1 MKLFRI
7 VLQLGKIKR
16 MFEEVNGIISELEH
30 RLQSQSNQFAE
41 PEIEMI
47 IGASYLLRK
56 NILDVIE
63 RESIDIRVKI
73 HVKPISSIKIRVYE
87 AIDIT
92 ITRLMRLS
100 DIMQGNNEVADIL
113 EKGELFR
120 AIEEQN
126 RLLNIII

>member
-1 MKLFRI
+1 MKFFRI

-16 MFEEVNGIISELEH
+16 MFEEVNDIISELEH
-30 RLQSQSNQFAE
+30 KLQSQSNQFAQ
-41 PEIEMI
+41 PEVEMI

-63 RESIDIRVKI
+63 SEGIDIRVKI
-73 HVKPISSIKIRVYE
+73 HVKPISSIKIRLHE

-100 DIMQGNNEVADIL
+100 DIMEGDNEVTDIL
-113 EKGELFR
+113 ERGELFH
-120 AIEEQN
+120 ALEEQN
-126 RLLNIII
+126 RLFNN